1 MPVWAW
7 VLIVVGAVLVIALIA
22 WQLMKQQRTRKLRGE
37 FGPEYERTVSSADS
51 RGEAEA
57 DLAARKERRKQ
68 FDIRPLSGDERAR
81 YTDEW
86 QAVQAQFVDDPTG
99 AVVRA
104 DALIQSVMVE
114 RGYPM
119 EDFDQRAADVSVDHP
134 RVVENYREGQRLY
147 RKTASGEGT
156 TEDLR
161 QAMRAY
167 RRLFEELV
175 EEGDVDDAG
184 YDTADDRADREALRR

>member
-7 VLIVVGAVLVIALIA
+7 ILIAVGAVLVIALIV
-22 WQLMKQQRTRKLRGE
+22 WQLMTQRRTRKLRGD

-51 RGEAEA
+51 KRAAEAE
-57 DLAARKERRKQ
+57 LAERKDRRSS
-68 FDIRPLSGDERAR
+68 FDIRPLTVDERAR
-81 YTDEW
+81 YSGEW
-86 QAVQAQFVDDPTG
+86 REVQAQFVDDPTG

-104 DALIQSVMVE
+104 DTLIQAVMVD

-147 RKTASGEGT
+147 RKTAAGDGT

-175 EEGDVDDAG
+175 EEGDAEDVE
-184 YDTADDRADREALRR
+184 TFEEDRAVRR

>member
-7 VLIVVGAVLVIALIA
+7 ILIAVGVVLVIALIA
-22 WQLMKQQRTRKLRGE
+22 LQMTKQQRTRKLKGE

-51 RGEAEA
+51 RREAEA
-57 DLAARKERRKQ
+57 ELAARKERRES
-68 FDIRPLSGDERAR
+68 FDLRALTVEERTR

-86 QAVQAQFVDDPTG
+86 PAVQAQFVDDPTG

-104 DALIQSVMVE
+104 DALIQSVMVD

-119 EDFDQRAADVSVDHP
+119 EDFEQRAADVSVDHP
-134 RVVENYREGQRLY
+134 RVVENYREGHRLY
-147 RKTASGEGT
+147 KKTAAGEGT

-175 EEGDVDDAG
+175 EEGDHDAD
-184 YDTADDRADREALRR
+184 YDAADDQADREAVQR

>member
-1 MPVWAW
+1 M
-7 VLIVVGAVLVIALIA
+7 L
-22 WQLMKQQRTRKLRGE
+22 
-37 FGPEYERTVSSADS
+37 
-51 RGEAEA
+51 
-57 DLAARKERRKQ
+57 
-68 FDIRPLSGDERAR
+68 
-81 YTDEW
+81 
-86 QAVQAQFVDDPTG
+86 
-99 AVVRA
+99 

-119 EDFDQRAADVSVDHP
+119 EDFDQRAADVSVHHP

-175 EEGDVDDAG
+175 EEGDADDAG
-184 YDTADDRADREALRR
+184 YDTADDHADREALRR

>member
-7 VLIVVGAVLVIALIA
+7 ILIAVGAVLVIALIA
-22 WQLMKQQRTRKLRGE
+22 WQLMTQQRTRKLKGE
-37 FGPEYERTVSSADS
+37 FGIEYERMVSSADS
-51 RGEAEA
+51 RREAEA
-57 DLAARKERRKQ
+57 ELAARKERRER
-68 FDIRPLSGDERAR
+68 FDVRPLSVDERAR
-81 YTDEW
+81 YSDEW
-86 QAVQAQFVDDPTG
+86 QTVQAQFVDDPTG
-99 AVVRA
+99 AVARA
-104 DALIQSVMVE
+104 DALIESAMVD

-119 EDFDQRAADVSVDHP
+119 EDFEQRAADVSVDHP
-134 RVVENYREGQRLY
+134 RVVENYREGHRLY
-147 RKTASGEGT
+147 EKSAAGDGT

-184 YDTADDRADREALRR
+184 YDTADDRADREAVQR

>member
-7 VLIVVGAVLVIALIA
+7 ILIAVGAALVIALIA
-22 WQLMKQQRTRKLRGE
+22 WQLMTQQRTRKLRGE

-51 RGEAEA
+51 RREAESE
-57 DLAARKERRKQ
+57 LAARKERRQ
-68 FDIRPLSGDERAR
+68 EFDIRPLSVEERAR
-81 YTDEW
+81 YADEW
-86 QAVQAQFVDDPTG
+86 QGVQAQFVDDPTG

-104 DALIQSVMVE
+104 DALIQSVMVD

-119 EDFDQRAADVSVDHP
+119 EDFHQRAADVSVDHP
-134 RVVENYREGQRLY
+134 RVVENYREGHRLY
-147 RKTASGEGT
+147 VKTTAGEGT

-175 EEGDVDDAG
+175 EEDGAEDSDYEA
-184 YDTADDRADREALRR
+184 ADDRAERGAVRR

>member
-7 VLIVVGAVLVIALIA
+7 VLIAVGAVLVIALVA
-22 WQLMKQQRTRKLRGE
+22 WQLMTQQRTRKLRGE

-51 RGEAEA
+51 KREAEA
-57 DLAARKERRKQ
+57 ELAARKERRKA
-68 FDIRPLSGDERAR
+68 FDLRPLSPEERAR
-81 YTDEW
+81 YSDEW

-99 AVVRA
+99 AVIRS
-104 DALIQSVMVE
+104 DSLIQSVMVD

-134 RVVENYREGQRLY
+134 QVVENYREGHRLY
-147 RKTASGEGT
+147 VKTTAGEGT

-175 EEGDVDDAG
+175 EERDDLDYETAGDR
-184 YDTADDRADREALRR
+184 TDREALRR